1 MISLVSFPCKAT
13 EKTVAA
19 ESDHPAEARWLHFF
33 PGPQRS
39 KSDLMITTEPL
50 EGRPILWMEGQ
61 GRTRFVCS
69 SLHLPGHTVQTIPLS
84 LLVSG
89 WWPWACSPTR
99 GCTVSECTFLQHTC
113 ENLAASKL
121 VVYTSWIPQMKPNSP
136 TDWGILIKALTAMK
150 KNTKSLFRSSRSWAQ
165 VCNILTLSSR
175 GPKTSHPPNIIFKSV
190 GPLQVCKP
198 GAGAWPGNGPEVV
211 LPLQLMA
218 IHRCRR
224 LCPWQGISGGHRGGQ
239 ETIQVLFSFL

>member
-1 MISLVSFPCKAT
+1 M
-13 EKTVAA
+13 
-19 ESDHPAEARWLHFF
+19 
-33 PGPQRS
+33 
-39 KSDLMITTEPL
+39 
-50 EGRPILWMEGQ
+50 EGRPILWMEAQ
-61 GRTRFVCS
+61 GWTGFVCS
-69 SLHLPGHTVQTIPLS
+69 SLHLPGHTIQTIPLS

-89 WWPWACSPTR
+89 WWPWACCPTW
-99 GCTVSECTFLQHTC
+99 GCTVSEYTLLQHTC

-121 VVYTSWIPQMKPNSP
+121 VVYTSWIPHMKPNSP

-150 KNTKSLFRSSRSWAQ
+150 KNTKCLFRSSRSWAQ

-175 GPKTSHPPNIIFKSV
+175 GPKTSHLPNIILKSV

-218 IHRCRR
+218 IHRCWR
-224 LCPWQGISGGHRGGQ
+224 LCPWQGISSGHRGGQ
-239 ETIQVLFSFL
+239 ETIQVLFFFL